1 MQVSS
6 FESSG
11 SFKTAFP
18 SEDVRIP
25 NPTGRITFLGGD
37 LQHEMLSPPADT
49 EEDFPAIPDILSGCA
64 ADAVSRK
71 NL

>member
-11 SFKTAFP
+11 SFETAFP

-25 NPTGRITFLGGD
+25 NPAGRITFLGGD
-37 LQHEMLSPPADT
+37 LQHEMLSSPAGT
-49 EEDFPAIPDILSGCA
+49 EGDFPATPDILSGCA